1 MAKKPD
7 LYTVGQASIAL
18 GVSIKRVRQMIKEGK
33 LTEYSRNPVTIKQ
46 LEVLALRSQRLAEGK
61 SVEAPHIKQA
71 VGNSRSNEANYLL
84 EQIRE
89 IVSGSNEANRRA
101 IEMTNDIAKRNE
113 ENLLS
118 QINEL
123 KAELATLKAVQV
135 PAKKWFRR

>member
-33 LTEYSRNPVTIKQ
+33 LAEYGRNPVTIKQ

-61 SVEAPHIKQA
+61 SVEPAYLKQA
-71 VGNSRSNEANYLL
+71 IGNNRSSEASKQLL
-84 EQIRE
+84 EQIQA
-89 IVSGSNEANRRA
+89 IVTSSNEANRRA
-101 IEMTNDIAKRNE
+101 IEMTNEIAKRNE

-123 KAELATLKAVQV
+123 KAELANLKAV
-135 PAKKWFRR
+135 PARKWFKR

>member
-33 LTEYSRNPVTIKQ
+33 LIEYSRNPVTIKQ

-61 SVEAPHIKQA
+61 SVEPPYIKQA
-71 VGNSRSNEANYLL
+71 VGNDRSSETSKQLL
-84 EQIRE
+84 EQIQA
-89 IVSGSNEANRRA
+89 IVTGSIEANQRA
-101 IEMTNDIAKRNE
+101 IEMTNEIAKRNE

-123 KAELATLKAVQV
+123 KAELATLKAV
-135 PAKKWFRR
+135 PAKKWFKR

>member
-7 LYTVGQASIAL
+7 LYTAGQASIAL

-33 LTEYSRNPVTIKQ
+33 LIEYSRNPVMIKQ
-46 LEVLALRSQRLAEGK
+46 LEVLALRSQRLAQGK

-71 VGNSRSNEANYLL
+71 VGNSRSIEANYLL
-84 EQIRE
+84 DQIRE

-123 KAELATLKAVQV
+123 KAELSALKAV

>member
-71 VGNSRSNEANYLL
+71 VGNTRSIEANYLL
-84 EQIRE
+84 DQIRE
-89 IVSGSNEANRRA
+89 IVAGSNEANRRA

-123 KAELATLKAVQV
+123 KAELSALKAV

>member
-33 LTEYSRNPVTIKQ
+33 LAEYSRNPVAIKQ

-61 SVEAPHIKQA
+61 SVEPPYLKQA
-71 VGNSRSNEANYLL
+71 IGNNRSSEASKQLL
-84 EQIRE
+84 EQIQA
-89 IVSGSNEANRRA
+89 IVTSSNEANRRA
-101 IEMTNDIAKRNE
+101 IEMTNEIAKRNE

-123 KAELATLKAVQV
+123 KAELATLKAV
-135 PAKKWFRR
+135 PARKWFKR

>member
-71 VGNSRSNEANYLL
+71 VGNSRSIEANYLL
-84 EQIRE
+84 DQIRE
-89 IVSGSNEANRRA
+89 IVAGSNEANRRA

-123 KAELATLKAVQV
+123 KAELSALKAV
-135 PAKKWFRR
+135 PAKKWFKR

>member
-1 MAKKPD
+1 MANKPD

-61 SVEAPHIKQA
+61 SVEAPYIKQA
-71 VGNSRSNEANYLL
+71 VGNSRSNEATQLL
-84 EQIRE
+84 EQIQA
-89 IVSGSNEANRRA
+89 IVTGSNEANRRA
-101 IEMTNDIAKRNE
+101 IEMTNEIAKRNE

-123 KAELATLKAVQV
+123 KAELATLKAVPV
-135 PAKKWFRR
+135 KKWFKR

>member
-7 LYTVGQASIAL
+7 LFTVGQASIAL

-71 VGNSRSNEANYLL
+71 VGNNRSSEASKQLL
-84 EQIRE
+84 EQIQ
-89 IVSGSNEANRRA
+89 ILITGSNEANRRA
-101 IEMTNDIAKRNE
+101 IEMTNEIAKRNE

-123 KAELATLKAVQV
+123 KAELATLKAV
-135 PAKKWFRR
+135 PARKWFKR